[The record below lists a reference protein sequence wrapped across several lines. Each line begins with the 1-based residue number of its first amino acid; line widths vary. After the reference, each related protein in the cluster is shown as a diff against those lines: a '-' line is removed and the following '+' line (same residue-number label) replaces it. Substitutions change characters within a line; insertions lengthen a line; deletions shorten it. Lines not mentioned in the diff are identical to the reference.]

1 MNVLFVCNSNMCR
14 SPLAVGVLKKK
25 LNERNLEAK
34 VESAGFEAFYIN
46 EPPENR
52 AVEEGL
58 KHNIDIS
65 DNKVRL
71 FSSEDFSKFDKIYVM
86 DTLAYRNALYFAND
100 DNDKSK
106 VEFLLN
112 LIKPGKNESV
122 PDPFYRK
129 LDACEETF
137 SIMDTACDKIAE
149 IIAKSRVN

>member
-1 MNVLFVCNSNMCR
+1 MNVLFVCNSNTCR

-34 VESAGFEAFYIN
+34 VESAGFEAFNIN

-52 AVEEGL
+52 AVEEAM
-58 KHNIDIS
+58 KHGINIS
-65 DNKVRL
+65 ENKARL

-86 DTLAYRNALYFAND
+86 DTLAYRNALYFAKD
-100 DNDKSK
+100 ENDKSK
-106 VEFLLN
+106 LEFLLN
-112 LIKPGKNESV
+112 LVKPGKNESV

-129 LDACEETF
+129 LEACEETF
-137 SIMDTACDKIAE
+137 EIMDSACDKIAE